1 MIATLQTYPRFS
13 KKVVAMRQ
21 DVVFFAWALVVG
33 AGAISLDA
41 ARTCA
46 VENKLEIPKV
56 GDKEDESWIGEF
68 VVPRTADVR
77 GFTLGPRD
85 KKVFVA
91 DLDEPYYQVLED
103 KDGRV
108 KIITRQRVEAWV
120 DKSELL
126 PSAEAVEVFGKMI
139 EKEPKNARGYLGRAS
154 ANEAL
159 NNDDEALTDLDNAI
173 RLDAR
178 LKTAWNSRGNLYVNR
193 KEYDKA
199 LHDFDEALKIAPK
212 DAVTLNDRGVVYQT
226 QKDFAKAQAD
236 YDAAI
241 SLEPK
246 LLSAYANRGSAW
258 LEQKDFDKA
267 LADYNSAIE
276 IDGGV
281 GYLYAGRG
289 RAYSEKKE
297 YLKAR
302 FDFEEAADLD
312 PSVDHLNAVAWLLS
326 TCPDNQIRNPRKAL
340 RFAERAVRL
349 SETDDTTAP
358 GDILDTLAAAYASV
372 GKFKDATRTQ
382 EEALEDPDFVET
394 HGDEGRQRLELYR
407 DKKAYVEK

>member
-1 MIATLQTYPRFS
+1 
-13 KKVVAMRQ
+13 MRQ
-21 DVVFFAWALVVG
+21 EVVFFAWAFAVG
-33 AGAISLDA
+33 AGAISLDS
-41 ARTCA
+41 ARTFA
-46 VENKLEIPKV
+46 VENKIEIPKV
-56 GDKEDESWIGEF
+56 GDKEEESWLGEF
-68 VVPRTADVR
+68 VVPRTTDVR

-85 KKVFVA
+85 KKTFVA

-103 KDGRV
+103 KEGRV

-126 PSAEAVEVFGKMI
+126 PSAEAVEVFGKLI
-139 EKEPKNARGYLGRAS
+139 EKEPNNARGYLGRAH

-173 RLDAR
+173 RLDAK
-178 LKTAWNSRGNLYVNR
+178 LKTAWNSRGNLYVSR

-226 QKDFAKAQAD
+226 QKDLAKARAD

-241 SLEPK
+241 ALEPK
-246 LLSAYANRGSAW
+246 LLSAYANRASAW
-258 LEQKDFDKA
+258 QEQKEFDKS
-267 LADYNSAIE
+267 LADYNAAID
-276 IDGGV
+276 IDGGI

-297 YLKAR
+297 FLKAR

-349 SETDDTTAP
+349 SETDDKTAA
-358 GDILDTLAAAYASV
+358 GDILDTLAAAYAAV
-372 GKFKDATRTQ
+372 GRFKDAVRSQ
-382 EEALEDPDFVET
+382 EEALEDPEFVEA
-394 HGDEGRQRLELYR
+394 HGDDGRQRLELYR
-407 DKKAYVEK
+407 EKKPYVEK